1 MDQPLFRRADG
12 ALGDPTGLATGLD
25 SGDTAFII
33 ICGALVMMM
42 TLPGLV
48 LFYSN
53 LSLSLPFSLTTPF
66 WRGAG
71 CAGRPRRCVCT
82 HVRRPRRARLAA
94 LRRAKDPRR
103 ERWSVAGNPRLAI
116 YGIVPGTPCLRKV
129 RKAP

>member
-33 ICGALVMMM
+33 ICGALVLMM

-53 LSLSLPFSLTTPF
+53 LSLSPILPYYSLLAR
-66 WRGAG
+66 RGVRWPPPSLCLHA
-71 CAGRPRRCVCT
+71 CAAAPARP
-82 HVRRPRRARLAA
+82 PRSTA
-94 LRRAKDPRR
+94 
-103 ERWSVAGNPRLAI
+103 
-116 YGIVPGTPCLRKV
+116 PG
-129 RKAP
+129 